1 MKGVGVYVTDFYSS
15 YWGEM
20 KFILLSSLILYI
32 DIMINS
38 FWHQTILKYESFMT
52 YFDSSIGML
61 LAVLTGVSDRG
72 HSLIILY
79 PSNQPKMS

>member
-1 MKGVGVYVTDFYSS
+1 
-15 YWGEM
+15 
-20 KFILLSSLILYI
+20 
-32 DIMINS
+32 
-38 FWHQTILKYESFMT
+38 MT

-79 PSNQPKMS
+79 PSNQPKMSCPEITLKCQPPKSLANSLIQRVGICLTCSFER